1 LHLKDKKWWHVFFWI
16 GISRSTEMLQM
27 LRSIF
32 NIKWTREYT
41 GISSSLRFYLVQL
54 FEYKNE
60 YKRNPLYIS
69 DYVFSLSAL
78 FLWFEIFLRFEKTSI
93 KQKYRRSLIM
103 LAIDYGYLLKLRL
116 KRSRFVW
123 YLLADSNDV
132 DTGNRDVVSLD
143 VWRNSTIAQRATSSA
158 C

>member
-1 LHLKDKKWWHVFFWI
+1 MACFFLNRYI
-16 GISRSTEMLQM
+16 AIDRDLVLQM

-32 NIKWTREYT
+32 NIKWTAREYT
-41 GISSSLRFYLVQL
+41 GISLSLRFYLVQL